1 MYFDRFVAFAT
12 AIEKAH
18 KTVQKIKT
26 ERMRMFGLRSS
37 DAMCLVI
44 LSRHPEGLTLT
55 ALAKECRVDKAA
67 VSRALRTLLEAEAV
81 RYLTVSDSK
90 TTYRAPIVLTEKGKS
105 IAVQMNALAGDAIE
119 HSSGEISSEQLTA
132 FYDALN
138 TIAENLERYAA
149 RLEQDADTDGRKET
163 AE

>member
-26 ERMRMFGLRSS
+26 ERMRLFGLRSS

-44 LSRHPEGLTLT
+44 LSRHPEGLTMT

-67 VSRALRTLLEAEAV
+67 VSRALRTLLETEAV
-81 RYLTVSDSK
+81 RYLTASEAK
-90 TTYRAPIVLTEKGKS
+90 TTYRAPIVLTEKGQA

-119 HSSGEISSEQLTA
+119 HTSGEIPSEQLAA
-132 FYDALN
+132 FYGALN
-138 TIAENLERYAA
+138 TITENLERYAA
-149 RLEQDADTDGRKET
+149 FLEQETDTDGKET